1 MDSKTRMNDFA
12 ELLNDLIL
20 SPSRKKK
27 IDLLKNFFCKSNLK
41 DKGWAFCILTNR
53 MDRKFVSVKELK
65 ELIIENSDE
74 DLFRFSY
81 DYVGDLAETISLLWE
96 SNNENNTKI
105 NLHEFMEIF
114 SNFDHKNKLKTKLKY
129 FLDRSSENQRYTI
142 IKILT
147 GGLRV
152 GVSNGLIKEALKLS
166 GVREKSE
173 IEEFW
178 HGFKLPCTD
187 LFEWLDGKELPK
199 YINRKKLFNSF
210 MLANNYNS
218 NEFKSYKTDDYI
230 AEFKWD
236 GIRAQ
241 IIFSEDGKIFS
252 RNGED
257 ITNSFCDIN
266 TFIKGYF
273 VVDGEIVVKK
283 NNKILSFNHL
293 QKRIGRKNPSK
304 KLIEDY
310 PIHFIAYDILFYTS
324 VDCRALSL
332 IERKKYL
339 NRFIDICKFNNI
351 STSSL
356 IKFSSWDQLQNIKET
371 SLNNHIEGVI
381 IKKKTSLYKK
391 GRVVDGWY
399 KWKRNPFSVDFIIMY
414 AQRGHGKRSS
424 FYSDFTFG
432 CWIDEQFT
440 KLVPVGKAYSGYTN
454 DELKS
459 LDRWVRNN
467 TVERFGPVRS
477 LKPGLV
483 VEVSFDNINYSSRHK
498 SGVALRFPRF
508 SRIRW
513 DKPISQVCSLKY
525 IKDLIN

>member
-1 MDSKTRMNDFA
+1 M
-12 ELLNDLIL
+12 II
-20 SPSRKKK
+20 K
-27 IDLLKNFFCKSNLK
+27 I
-41 DKGWAFCILTNR
+41 
-53 MDRKFVSVKELK
+53 
-65 ELIIENSDE
+65 DE

-96 SNNENNTKI
+96 SNNEKNTKI

-129 FLDRSSENQRYTI
+129 FLNRSSENQRYTI

-187 LFEWLDGKELPK
+187 LFEWLDGKKLPK

-257 ITNSFCDIN
+257 ITNSFSDIN

-304 KLIEDY
+304 NLLKIIQFILLHMIYFFILVLI
-310 PIHFIAYDILFYTS
+310 
-324 VDCRALSL
+324 
-332 IERKKYL
+332 
-339 NRFIDICKFNNI
+339 
-351 STSSL
+351 
-356 IKFSSWDQLQNIKET
+356 
-371 SLNNHIEGVI
+371 
-381 IKKKTSLYKK
+381 
-391 GRVVDGWY
+391 
-399 KWKRNPFSVDFIIMY
+399 
-414 AQRGHGKRSS
+414 
-424 FYSDFTFG
+424 
-432 CWIDEQFT
+432 
-440 KLVPVGKAYSGYTN
+440 
-454 DELKS
+454 
-459 LDRWVRNN
+459 
-467 TVERFGPVRS
+467 VERY
-477 LKPGLV
+477 L
-483 VEVSFDNINYSSRHK
+483 
-498 SGVALRFPRF
+498 
-508 SRIRW
+508 
-513 DKPISQVCSLKY
+513 
-525 IKDLIN
+525 